1 MAAAAAT
8 TTESVNLDDLS
19 DLAWPELPAESQQS
33 QGSAG
38 DILDPANL
46 WPLDGQVAA
55 IHSNIREYILLLFL
69 FSSKCDVS
77 MEICMTHSV

>member
-19 DLAWPELPAESQQS
+19 DLAWPELPAESQQN

-38 DILDPANL
+38 DLLDPANL

-55 IHSNIREYILLLFL
+55 IHSNIREYSSS
-69 FSSKCDVS
+69 FSFFVKVRRVNGNLHD
-77 MEICMTHSV
+77 TH

>member
-33 QGSAG
+33 QGTGG
-38 DILDPANL
+38 DLLDPANL
-46 WPLDGQVAA
+46 WPLDGQVA
-55 IHSNIREYILLLFL
+55 I
-69 FSSKCDVS
+69 
-77 MEICMTHSV
+77 